1 MFHCNYIMARCRLWS
16 RLFEWS
22 RLFDLVKQIVWCQ
35 WWDAMVVQTE
45 SDPFWWRH
53 AWLPPPLRH
62 QYQISSYNNWAI
74 YMHMLN
80 MMQATTI
87 HIFISAG
94 TCIYIYIYLQFCYL
108 FRCLSI
114 YSFLQGIVFR
124 WLFIYIPFCRECM
137 SLLIFFHILLENIN
151 SEY

>member
-94 TCIYIYIYLQFCYL
+94 TCIYIYIYIFTVLLLIQVPEHIFLSARNSLQVTIH
-108 FRCLSI
+108 I
-114 YSFLQGIVFR
+114 YSLLQGMHVIV
-124 WLFIYIPFCRECM
+124 WA
-137 SLLIFFHILLENIN
+137 
-151 SEY
+151 